1 MEVGYMKKD
10 ENCFCFQRNVS
21 FFKSVYSLNFHV
33 RLAYSLLFLCM
44 AHTTFLQY
52 LSWSFMTVGLYY
64 IQRSRRISF
73 GHWTELPPCN
83 LFICLFSWYDFVRN
97 LVGLYGVSVSQA
109 LALNFAVFSLFTSLQ
124 FLFHT
129 STLFTGVFYAY
140 LRSSFLTHA
149 QQASLE
155 NDQWVTSRKPYF
167 SECTAC

>member
-44 AHTTFLQY
+44 AHTTFLQH

-97 LVGLYGVSVSQA
+97 LGGLYGVSVSQA
-109 LALNFAVFSLFTSLQ
+109 LALNFAVFSLSP
-124 FLFHT
+124 
-129 STLFTGVFYAY
+129 Y
-140 LRSSFLTHA
+140 SSFYSIHRPCLRGFFTHTWDRL
-149 QQASLE
+149 SWLML
-155 NDQWVTSRKPYF
+155 SRHH
-167 SECTAC
+167 